1 MTMTRM
7 MNMSIHTGVAK
18 MIDWHLKEQL
28 RMANGVLLVV
38 LHVMYV
44 LHVCTVV
51 CMCTTLCTSY
61 FFYNCRVK
69 CKS

>member
-38 LHVMYV
+38 LHVIYV

-51 CMCTTLCTSY
+51 CMCTTLMY
-61 FFYNCRVK
+61 KLFFLQLS

>member
-51 CMCTTLCTSY
+51 CICVPHYVQVIFFTT
-61 FFYNCRVK
+61 VV
-69 CKS
+69 